1 MSWYKDPVIIIAISL
16 VFSLDQVT
24 KALVRH
30 ALSPGIE
37 SWGGGTFRII
47 HTSNTGTAFGLFA
60 DQTLFLVLASVVGVA
75 ILLVIYRNHPFPSFP
90 LKLSL
95 GMQLGGALGNLVD
108 RLRMGEVTDFIDLSF
123 WPVFNLADASIVIGI
138 IIMASLF
145 LFAGREEK
153 HPPEDE
159 KPPSAGGAPS
169 PLGSRAPFTIAMMKM
184 GASPR
189 GRSLRSS
196 PHGWITWE
204 GSMKPCQKDRSC
216 LEISTAQ
223 YVPPTWWRCRMDG
236 AAPAAAPKNG
246 PRTESRSD

>member
-159 KPPSAGGAPS
+159 KPPSAGGAPAPPGEQS
-169 PLGSRAPFTIAMMKM
+169 PVYYSYDEDGSVSQ
-184 GASPR
+184 GAEP
-189 GRSLRSS
+189 
-196 PHGWITWE
+196 PV
-204 GSMKPCQKDRSC
+204 
-216 LEISTAQ
+216 
-223 YVPPTWWRCRMDG
+223 VPPRMDNMGRLDEALPERPELFGDKHCPICASDMVEVPDGWRCSGCG
-236 AAPAAAPKNG
+236 AKEWAED
-246 PRTESRSD
+246 RES